1 MSFGGSVSA
10 MISSLKNN
18 ARAKRKTYFDRD
30 ISFSNKMEKSRNALL
45 DKKATPKQLNEI
57 RKSLIKENRKERNKN
72 LTIIVIATALIISV
86 LLLFN
91 Y

>member
-30 ISFSNKMEKSRNALL
+30 NAFFKKRKKSRNALL
-45 DKKATPKQLNEI
+45 DKKATPEQLEKI
-57 RKSLIKENRKERNKN
+57 RKSLIKENRNERNKN
-72 LTIIVIATALIISV
+72 LAIIVIATALIISA